1 MAEPDDVEVTAEQ
14 VNQYI
19 NDTVRQQ
26 FEQLSADFR
35 RQYGPPQVVQ
45 PLDPR
50 EAQQREVA
58 NIVNPVV
65 EPRLQQIDF
74 ASRASQD
81 YTQFYLR
88 NPEAFGQ
95 HDEVEKLFQ
104 EAAQNGRPMARR
116 AIYDYIHGRDYN
128 ADPAKFRE
136 RDKERQQRELD
147 RARSAVDPG
156 MGMAGNIRPE
166 NTPIGS
172 LEDFAKLSSEE
183 QAKRLDQ
190 TGFTF

>member
-1 MAEPDDVEVTAEQ
+1 VAEEEGTEVTKEH
-14 VNQYI
+14 VDQYI
-19 NDTVRQQ
+19 TDLMKQQ
-26 FEQLSADFR
+26 FEALASDFR
-35 RQYGPPQVVQ
+35 RQYTPATPPQV
-45 PLDPR
+45 DPR
-50 EAQQREVA
+50 EAQHREVA

-65 EPRLQQIDF
+65 EPRLNQIDF
-74 ASRASQD
+74 AARASQD

-88 NPEAFGQ
+88 NPEAFSQ

-128 ADPAKFRE
+128 ADPARFRE

-147 RARSAVDPG
+147 RARSATDPG
-156 MGMAGNIRPE
+156 MGMAGSIRPE

-190 TGFTF
+190 TGLTF

>member
-1 MAEPDDVEVTAEQ
+1 MAEGDDNEVTAEQ

-19 NDTVRQQ
+19 NDTVKQQ
-26 FEQLSADFR
+26 FESLASDFR
-35 RQYGPPQVVQ
+35 RQYAPQAQ
-45 PLDPR
+45 PQLDPR

-104 EAAQNGRPMARR
+104 EAAQNGRPMARK

-128 ADPAKFRE
+128 ADPVKFRE
-136 RDKERQQRELD
+136 RDRERQQRELD
-147 RARSAVDPG
+147 RARSAMDPG
-156 MGMAGNIRPE
+156 MGSTGNIRPE

-172 LEDFAKLSSEE
+172 LEDFAKLPSDE

-190 TGFTF
+190 TGLTF

>member
-1 MAEPDDVEVTAEQ
+1 MAEDNEAEVTAEQ

-19 NDTVRQQ
+19 NDTVKQQ
-26 FEQLSADFR
+26 FEALTADFR
-35 RQYGPPQVVQ
+35 RQYGPATPQSQV
-45 PLDPR
+45 DPT
-50 EAQQREVA
+50 EAQQREVTT
-58 NIVNPVV
+58 IVKPVV
-65 EPRLQQIDF
+65 EPRLNQIDF
-74 ASRASQD
+74 AARASQD

-88 NPEAFGQ
+88 NPEAFSQ

-147 RARSAVDPG
+147 RARSAMDPG
-156 MGMAGNIRPE
+156 MGSTGNIRPE

-190 TGFTF
+190 TGLTF